1 MTVAQAYERSAQML
15 LDGGFDRPRARL
27 EARLLV
33 DCACQTRHAHLLQP
47 DRVFDEKGLET
58 LMRSVVALRDG
69 EPLAYLTQRR
79 EFFGLD
85 FRCDKR
91 ALIPRPETETLVE
104 AAVARLKN
112 LKNTSGAL
120 VADLG
125 TGTGCIAISVAH
137 ALPDA
142 RVYATDA
149 SPDALELARLNA
161 QLNGV
166 DHVRFVRGDIENWAA
181 PLLRAAPLLDESREA
196 RFDAILSNPP
206 YISQLEIETLPAQ
219 IRDWEPRL
227 ALDGGSDGLDAYRQ
241 IAVSCNRLLKP
252 GGFLM
257 LELGAHQFADA
268 RLLFINAGWNVETSI
283 RDPAGIERVL
293 VATRKVPAPR

>member
-33 DCACQTRHAHLLQP
+33 DFVCQTRHAHLLKP
-47 DRVFDEKGLET
+47 DRVVDEKELET
-58 LMRSVVALRDG
+58 LMQLCAALRDG

-112 LKNTSGAL
+112 TPHAL
-120 VADLG
+120 VADMG
-125 TGTGCIAISVAH
+125 TGTGCIAISVAR
-137 ALPDA
+137 AIPDA
-142 RVYATDA
+142 RVWATDA

-166 DHVRFVRGDIENWAA
+166 NHVRFVRGEIENWAA
-181 PLLRAAPLLDESREA
+181 PLLNQSREE

-206 YISQLEIETLPAQ
+206 YISQLEIETLPSQ

-227 ALDGGSDGLDAYRQ
+227 ALDGGIDGLDCYRD
-241 IAVSCNRLLKP
+241 IAASCKRLLKL

-257 LELGAHQFADA
+257 LELGANQFAGV
-268 RLLFINAGWNVETSI
+268 RLIFINAGWNVETPI
-283 RDPAGIERVL
+283 RDLAGVERVL
-293 VATRKVPAPR
+293 VATRKVPARR